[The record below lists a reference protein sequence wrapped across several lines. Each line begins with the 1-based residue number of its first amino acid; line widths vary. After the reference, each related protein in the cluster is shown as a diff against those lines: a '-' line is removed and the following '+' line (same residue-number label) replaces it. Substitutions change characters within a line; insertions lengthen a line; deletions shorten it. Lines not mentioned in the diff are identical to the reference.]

1 MCLCAFGAFAQGTG
15 GKAVVR
21 AGTKATATQGDLALR
36 VARGFQQQTL
46 RTSQSSVVLMA
57 QLVDSPEQPLLRV
70 RLPQAEVAA
79 LGVNPPV
86 LQARLLYSDEV
97 FNYTNLTAS
106 AQLYVPQA
114 FVNEKR
120 SWYRGMELNTFDE
133 IKNILVNG
141 LEVEK
146 VHFYEGNDGV
156 YVSAHLPV
164 AMSYAI
170 AAEYVRQ
177 PGVNG
182 EEDFYMPQSFSFRSL
197 HRIPVVVSVPVTLA
211 EARAYSLLS
220 YEYEFFHT
228 ILPSNISHV
237 MTFLEVNGKTDWYEA
252 VLENNELVLVKVP
265 AGLTSGYLGYRSFG
279 IHE

>member
-1 MCLCAFGAFAQGTG
+1 MGRLILITFMCLCAFGAFAQGTC

-21 AGTKATATQGDLALR
+21 AGTNATATQLALR

-57 QLVDSPEQPLLRV
+57 QLSGLPEQPLLRV

-120 SWYRGMELNTFDE
+120 SWYRGMELNTFD
-133 IKNILVNG
+133 
-141 LEVEK
+141 
-146 VHFYEGNDGV
+146 
-156 YVSAHLPV
+156 
-164 AMSYAI
+164 
-170 AAEYVRQ
+170 
-177 PGVNG
+177 
-182 EEDFYMPQSFSFRSL
+182 
-197 HRIPVVVSVPVTLA
+197 
-211 EARAYSLLS
+211 
-220 YEYEFFHT
+220 
-228 ILPSNISHV
+228 
-237 MTFLEVNGKTDWYEA
+237 
-252 VLENNELVLVKVP
+252 
-265 AGLTSGYLGYRSFG
+265 
-279 IHE
+279 